1 MRKFIVNVNG
11 SSYEVEVEEVS
22 SANANAAKPASAP
35 AAGPRK
41 SRRQRLRQGQM
52 PGLRNRQ
59 NFFNNF
65 CSCFYVFAVV

>member
-1 MRKFIVNVNG
+1 MEMRPKIAEGLPDIILPGLIAMSGLAGTGKNI
-11 SSYEVEVEEVS
+11 
-22 SANANAAKPASAP
+22 P

-65 CSCFYVFAVV
+65 HSCFYVFAVV